1 MELSLISREVTLS
14 GMLVE
19 ITEDSSDVDAE
30 LVLADTEDNV
40 VTLSASS
47 SGGSTEVILSTATVE
62 VSELLLRSVVL
73 GLVLVFSV
81 ERLVGLLVT

>member
-1 MELSLISREVTLS
+1 MS

-30 LVLADTEDNV
+30 LALADADTGDNV

-47 SGGSTEVILSTATVE
+47 RRGSTEVILSTATVE
-62 VSELLLRSVVL
+62 VSELLRSVVL

>member
-1 MELSLISREVTLS
+1 MS

-47 SGGSTEVILSTATVE
+47 RRGSTEVILSTATVE
-62 VSELLLRSVVL
+62 VSVLLRSVVL

>member
-1 MELSLISREVTLS
+1 MS

-47 SGGSTEVILSTATVE
+47 RRGSTEVILSTATVE
-62 VSELLLRSVVL
+62 VSELLRSVVL

-81 ERLVGLLVT
+81 ERLVELLET

>member
-1 MELSLISREVTLS
+1 MS

-19 ITEDSSDVDAE
+19 VTEDSSDVDAE

-47 SGGSTEVILSTATVE
+47 RRGSTEVILSTATVE
-62 VSELLLRSVVL
+62 VSELLRSVVL

>member
-1 MELSLISREVTLS
+1 MS

-19 ITEDSSDVDAE
+19 IDEDSSDVDAE

-47 SGGSTEVILSTATVE
+47 RRGSTEVILSTATVE
-62 VSELLLRSVVL
+62 VSELLRSVVL

>member
-1 MELSLISREVTLS
+1 MS

-19 ITEDSSDVDAE
+19 ITKDSSDVDAE

-47 SGGSTEVILSTATVE
+47 RRGSTEVILSTATVE
-62 VSELLLRSVVL
+62 VSELLRSVVL

>member
-1 MELSLISREVTLS
+1 MS

-47 SGGSTEVILSTATVE
+47 RRGSTEVILSTATVE
-62 VSELLLRSVVL
+62 VSELLRSVVL